1 MLISLSI
8 VSFYL
13 IFFVENLFPFSTVIY
28 RSFEETM
35 SNLKAWMVVALA
47 LWQAVAL
54 DKVIYRYAEWQQIK
68 REK

>member
-47 LWQAVAL
+47 LWKAVAL
-54 DKVIYRYAEWQQIK
+54 DKVIHRYAEWQQIK